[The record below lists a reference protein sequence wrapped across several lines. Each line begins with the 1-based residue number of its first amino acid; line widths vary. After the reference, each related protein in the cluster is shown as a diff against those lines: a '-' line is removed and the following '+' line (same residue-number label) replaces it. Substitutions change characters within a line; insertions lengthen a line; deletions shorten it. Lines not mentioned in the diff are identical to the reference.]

1 MANIDSY
8 QTSYI
13 RQKAEKGEFTVSPH
27 AIENMGF
34 RKVWLD
40 EVLEAIV
47 HGEVIDTQTF
57 KEENIKVIFQQ
68 STEEVPRFAV
78 VVAAD
83 YPEVVI
89 VTVFNFEK
97 DKFEYIES
105 QKRWRRK
112 K

>member
-1 MANIDSY
+1 MANTDSH

-13 RQKAEKGEFTVSPH
+13 RQKAEKGEVIVSPH
-27 AIENMGF
+27 AIENMGL
-34 RKVWLD
+34 RNIWLD

-47 HGEVIDTQTF
+47 HGEVVDIQTL
-57 KEENIKVIFQQ
+57 EEGNVKVIFQQ
-68 STEEVPRFAV
+68 STEDVPRFAV

-89 VTVFNFEK
+89 VTVYNFDK
-97 DKFEYIES
+97 DKFEYIEG

>member
-1 MANIDSY
+1 LANTDSH

-13 RQKAEKGEFTVSPH
+13 RQKAEKREIIVSPH
-27 AIENMGF
+27 ALENMGL
-34 RKVWLD
+34 RKIWLD
-40 EVLEAIV
+40 EALEAIV
-47 HGEVIDTQTF
+47 HGAVIDIQAF
-57 KEENIKVIFQQ
+57 EEGNVKVIFQQ
-68 STEEVPRFAV
+68 STEAIPRFAV

-89 VTVFNFEK
+89 VTVYNFEK

-112 K
+112 